1 MIFDTPHWTR
11 VIKRTTYLLLSILG
25 IYLAFKLA
33 IFYMPFL
40 IAFVISLIMEPAIK
54 FMMNKAELTRRASS
68 IIIFIIVF
76 GLIAGGLVW
85 GIVTLI
91 SEATRT
97 IASSK

>member
-11 VIKRTTYLLLSILG
+11 VIQRVTYLLLSMLG
-25 IYLAFKLA
+25 IYLAFKLS

-40 IAFVISLIMEPAIK
+40 IAFIISLIMEPAIK
-54 FMMNKAELTRRASS
+54 FMMSKADLTRRASA

-76 GLIAGGLVW
+76 GIIAGGLVW

-91 SEATRT
+91 SEATRI
-97 IASSK
+97 IASIK